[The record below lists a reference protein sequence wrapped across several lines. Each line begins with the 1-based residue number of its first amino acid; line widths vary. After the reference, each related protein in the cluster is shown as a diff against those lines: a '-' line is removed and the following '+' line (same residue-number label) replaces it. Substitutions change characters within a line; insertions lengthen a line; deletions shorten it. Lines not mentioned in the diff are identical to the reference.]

1 MSKNKD
7 QDYLD
12 IMNSIDDIN
21 PYATY
26 LDKSTLSVVDEW
38 IDTGSMALNAI
49 ISGSLY
55 KGIPKGRVV
64 QFAGPSQTGKSFFI
78 QKLIANAQKMGM
90 YVVVFDSEN
99 AIEPSAAKGFGIDI
113 SKVKYCP
120 CISIENTRNA
130 IYKLC
135 QEIKAKKKE
144 GQFLIAV
151 DSLANQESELGE
163 KRMQEDKTSADM
175 GSFAK
180 ACKSLLKTAT
190 IWGGLTKTTIAF
202 TNHVIDNPAEMYPQL
217 EKNMPGGRSAVFL
230 PTVTV
235 QLARKPVKSDDGKT
249 INNTLA
255 AAQKNFSGVVLR
267 CLTVKNRLIKQ
278 YLEAELYLSFATG
291 LDRYYGLL
299 ELAKGLGTVISTGT
313 TYTDWEGKK
322 LGFYKNWRKDTKLWE
337 ERLLPHL
344 ESKMLA
350 EWSYSNLENN
360 EIPEEEWDED
370 DDEIENI
377 EVPDEEEIP
386 YEEEEE
392 S

>member
-7 QDYLD
+7 EKDYFD
-12 IMNSIDDIN
+12 IMDSIDDIN
-21 PYATY
+21 PYASY

-55 KGIPKGRVV
+55 KGVPKGRVV
-64 QFAGPSQTGKSFFI
+64 QFAGPSQTGKSFFV

-99 AIEPSAAKGFGIDI
+99 AIEPSSAKGFGIDT
-113 SKVKYCP
+113 SKVKYIP
-120 CISIENTRNA
+120 CVSIENTRNA

-144 GQFLIAV
+144 GKFLIVV

-163 KRMQEDKTSADM
+163 KRMADDKTSADM
-175 GSFAK
+175 GTFAK
-180 ACKSLLKTAT
+180 ACKSLLKTST
-190 IWGGLTKTTIAF
+190 IWGGLTKTTMVF
-202 TNHVIDNPAEMYPQL
+202 TNHVFDNPAEMYPQL
-217 EKNMPGGRSAVFL
+217 EKNMPGGRSAVYL

-235 QLARKPVKSDDGKT
+235 QLARKPVKADDGKT
-249 INNTLA
+249 ITNTLA
-255 AAQKNFSGVVLR
+255 AAQKNFSGVILR

-313 TYTDWEGKK
+313 TYTDWEGNK
-322 LGFYKNWRKDTKLWE
+322 LGFYKNWRTDTKLWE
-337 ERLLPHL
+337 ERLLPDL
-344 ESKMLA
+344 ESRILA

-360 EIPEEEWDED
+360 EIPEDEYIDDDED
-370 DDEIENI
+370 DNVIL
-377 EVPDEEEIP
+377 PDEEEIP
-386 YEEEEE
+386 YEED
-392 S
+392 